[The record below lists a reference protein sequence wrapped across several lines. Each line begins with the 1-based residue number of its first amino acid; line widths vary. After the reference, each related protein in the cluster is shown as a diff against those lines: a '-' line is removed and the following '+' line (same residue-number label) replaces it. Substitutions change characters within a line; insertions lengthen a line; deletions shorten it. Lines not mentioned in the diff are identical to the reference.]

1 LEKLL
6 QMVCRQAL
14 LSISTVAMLLFVQ
27 APAEAVLLRVDFD
40 FKLPNRFTPAPG
52 AAGTGYFTYDPDDNT
67 SVPPNY
73 NGSIPTR
80 EFRLDFLGTTFT
92 NADGKNASGATATQG
107 ISISYGSGAVFKFC
121 GVNFTSKTLP
131 RSFPISR
138 FEILGG
144 DPCYVSVSAVP
155 GLVIEPSC
163 SFLDIDINRGCGIIV
178 RGRGKDPLT
187 ASTRVNYRVV
197 GPVLTPTPEPT
208 PVPTPEPTPIPTPE
222 PTPIPTPEPTSILT
236 PVPTPEPTP
245 LPTPE
250 PTPILVPTLPT
261 PTPVPSV
268 ETTPV
273 PSPVTTPINNGSQSV
288 PEPSLVI
295 GLAIAALAGLRCRR

>member
-14 LSISTVAMLLFVQ
+14 LSISTVATLVFVQ

-52 AAGTGYFTYDPDDNT
+52 AVGTGYFTYDPDDNT
-67 SVPPNY
+67 LVPPNY
-73 NGSIPTR
+73 NGSILTR
-80 EFRLDFLGTTFT
+80 EFRLDLLGTTFT
-92 NADGKNASGATATQG
+92 NADGKNASGATAVQS
-107 ISISYGSGAVFKFC
+107 ISIYGSNDPVFTFC

-138 FEILGG
+138 FEILPDCRQSIGG
-144 DPCYVSVSAVP
+144 NV
-155 GLVIEPSC
+155 GGGNIIIC
-163 SFLDIDINRGCGIIV
+163 SSNPEIDIDRGCGAGIIV

-187 ASTRVNYRVV
+187 ASNRVNYRVV

-208 PVPTPEPTPIPTPE
+208 PLPTPEPTPIPTPE
-222 PTPIPTPEPTSILT
+222 PTPIPTPELT

-245 LPTPE
+245 IPTPE
-250 PTPILVPTLPT
+250 PIPTPVPTLPT

-268 ETTPV
+268 EPTPV
-273 PSPVTTPINNGSQSV
+273 PSPVTTPINNEPKSV
-288 PEPSLVI
+288 PEPGLVI
-295 GLAIAALAGLRCRR
+295 GLAIAALAGLRSRK